1 MCDGEDE
8 DYMDLRKEFWPLF
21 ADALDK
27 QKDPV
32 QTTDPWRATIEVSL
46 ASYDAL
52 PLIGLA
58 AMAATKEG
66 GTPQKPEGPAQRFDT
81 AVFFHFK
88 GQFQGREMTV
98 MEMKALQTAWAVHR
112 VERLWRQAWDEANT
126 PAAGAGQPANA
137 AAPTA
142 PKP

>member
-1 MCDGEDE
+1 
-8 DYMDLRKEFWPLF
+8 MDLRKEFWPLF

-32 QTTDPWRATIEVSL
+32 QTTDPWRATVEVSL

-58 AMAATKEG
+58 AMAAAKQG
-66 GTPQKPEGPAQRFDT
+66 GTPQKPEGAIQQPFDT
-81 AVFFHFK
+81 AAFFHFK
-88 GQFQGREMTV
+88 GKFRGQEMTV

-112 VERLWRQAWDEANT
+112 IERLWRQAWDEAQT
-126 PAAGAGQPANA
+126 PVQVPATNPAVDGAPR
-137 AAPTA
+137 
-142 PKP
+142 